1 VSTYGPEIV
10 FDLPSGDE
18 RVQELLDAA
27 DCEYGET
34 QRYRRSDDVDDDLR
48 TALEAAIKPATHD
61 RVSLSGFELHTIEH
75 SAARVEITGSFGL
88 QEPPSDF
95 DAFATEGAT

>member
-1 VSTYGPEIV
+1 MSTYGPELT

-27 DCEYGET
+27 DIEHGET
-34 QRYRRSDDVDDDLR
+34 QRYRDGHVGEDLR
-48 TALEAAIKPATHD
+48 AALRAAIRPATHD
-61 RVSLSGFELHTIEH
+61 RVSLSGFELHFIEH